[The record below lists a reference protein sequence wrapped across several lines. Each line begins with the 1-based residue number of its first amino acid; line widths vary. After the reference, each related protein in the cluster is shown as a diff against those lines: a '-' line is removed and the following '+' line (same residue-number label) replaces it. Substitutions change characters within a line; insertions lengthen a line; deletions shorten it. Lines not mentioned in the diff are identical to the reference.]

1 MVVAWLLSLFLGS
14 HKIKF
19 IFRYAISTIKSK
31 LVNAWCHI
39 FRMDNNTPTSTIQ
52 DDLSQRNKQL
62 HTIRRSFSKFQMAQ
76 QTPTISQL
84 TRH

>member
-1 MVVAWLLSLFLGS
+1 
-14 HKIKF
+14 
-19 IFRYAISTIKSK
+19 
-31 LVNAWCHI
+31 
-39 FRMDNNTPTSTIQ
+39 MDNNTPTSTIQ

-84 TRH
+84 TRLYPTKMIYLNAILKKKPARPTLSDA